1 MQDDI
6 GGGGGG
12 GLGRQKVNQSIKYRD
27 PHLAGGQ

>member
-6 GGGGGG
+6 EGGGG